1 MSTHQHDHGLPRP
14 EAPERTGRPHEAQA
28 PQVDPDEDP
37 RAFWE
42 GRYGGDRVWSGK
54 VNATTAA
61 LVAGLDVAP
70 GRALDLGCGEGGDV
84 LHLAEA
90 GWDATGIDL
99 SEAAVARARDAARE
113 RGVTQRTRFLAA
125 DLSDPAA
132 DWGAHEAGAAGYDLV
147 TASFL
152 QSPVALDRRRI
163 LRRAADSL
171 APGGHLVLVSHGAP
185 PPWAPP
191 QLAERGDFP
200 SPAAEL
206 AALGAPAD
214 GDARWEVLTAE
225 LRERDTTGPDGRS
238 TRLKDTVVV
247 VRRR

>member
-1 MSTHQHDHGLPRP
+1 MSTHQHDQGHPRP
-14 EAPERTGRPHEAQA
+14 EAPEQTGHPHEAQA
-28 PQVDPDEDP
+28 PQVDPDADP

-84 LHLAEA
+84 LHLAEV
-90 GWDATGIDL
+90 GWDVTGIDL

-113 RGVTQRTRFLAA
+113 RGVAQRTRFLAA
-125 DLSDPAA
+125 DLSDAAA

-163 LRRAADSL
+163 LHRAADSL
-171 APGGHLVLVSHGAP
+171 APGGTSCSSRTALRRRGRRRSWPSGATSP
-185 PPWAPP
+185 PPPPSWPPWACRP
-191 QLAERGDFP
+191 RGTR
-200 SPAAEL
+200 
-206 AALGAPAD
+206 G
-214 GDARWEVLTAE
+214 
-225 LRERDTTGPDGRS
+225 GRS
-238 TRLKDTVVV
+238 
-247 VRRR
+247 